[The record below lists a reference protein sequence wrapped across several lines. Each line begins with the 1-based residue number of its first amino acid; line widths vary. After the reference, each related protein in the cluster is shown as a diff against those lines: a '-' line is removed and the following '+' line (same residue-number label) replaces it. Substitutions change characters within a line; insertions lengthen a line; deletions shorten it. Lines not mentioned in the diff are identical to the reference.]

1 MGGPAQRKDFDG
13 GQKDGAERGSSFN
26 TRRWRGQRAVF
37 LCDSLGFL
45 RYSKPLRSALGSC
58 FTTSNPMAEHGRLIG
73 CAVVRNCTPCSRRC
87 ALAMLPFSLFPWR
100 EFPGSRIS
108 LAKDAS
114 FPSVPIC
121 PRPAKPTRERVF
133 SPVES

>member
-1 MGGPAQRKDFDG
+1 MGGPAQRKHFDG

-37 LCDSLGFL
+37 LSDSLGFL

-58 FTTSNPMAEHGRLIG
+58 CTTSTPMAEHGRVIG
-73 CAVVRNCTPCSRRC
+73 CAVVRDCTPGSRRC
-87 ALAMLPFSLFPWR
+87 AFATLLFSRFRWR
-100 EFPGSRIS
+100 KFPGSRTS

-114 FPSVPIC
+114 FPSEPMC
-121 PRPAKPTRERVF
+121 PRPAKLTRERVF
-133 SPVES
+133 SHAES